1 MSLGASKSLLN
12 EANRELF
19 AKWEDARATWRDSKA
34 TDFEKDYLA
43 NLPQAVA
50 TATRII
56 EELDLVL
63 SKIHADC
70 D

>member
-1 MSLGASKSLLN
+1 MSLGASKALLT

-19 AKWEDARATWRDSKA
+19 ARWEDARASWRDSKA
-34 TDFEKDYLA
+34 ADFEKEYLA
-43 NLPQAVA
+43 GLPQAIA
-50 TATRII
+50 TATRVI

-63 SKIHADC
+63 SKLHADC

>member
-1 MSLGASKSLLN
+1 MSLGGSKSLLN
-12 EANRELF
+12 ESTRELF
-19 AKWEDARATWRDSKA
+19 ARWEDAKQSWRDAKGQE
-34 TDFEKDYLA
+34 FERDYLA
-43 NLPQAVA
+43 SLPQAVA
-50 TATRII
+50 NATRII

>member
-1 MSLGASKSLLN
+1 MSLGGSKSLLN
-12 EANRELF
+12 ESTRELF
-19 AKWEDARATWRDSKA
+19 ARWDDAKLSWRDSKA
-34 TDFEKDYLA
+34 LEFERDYLVS
-43 NLPQAVA
+43 LPQAVA
-50 TATRII
+50 NATRVI

>member
-1 MSLGASKSLLN
+1 MSLGGSKSLLN
-12 EANRELF
+12 ESTRELF
-19 AKWEDARATWRDSKA
+19 ARWEDAKQSWRDGKSQE
-34 TDFEKDYLA
+34 FERDYLA
-43 NLPQAVA
+43 SLPQAVA
-50 TATRII
+50 NATRII

>member
-1 MSLGASKSLLN
+1 MSLGGSKSLLN
-12 EANRELF
+12 ESTRELF
-19 AKWEDARATWRDSKA
+19 ARWDDAKLSWRDSKA
-34 TDFEKDYLA
+34 LEFERDYLA
-43 NLPQAVA
+43 SLPQAVA
-50 TATRII
+50 NATRVI

>member
-12 EANRELF
+12 ESTRELF
-19 AKWEDARATWRDSKA
+19 ARWEEARLSWRDAKA
-34 TDFEKDYLA
+34 AEFQKDYLA
-43 NLPQAVA
+43 GLPQSVA

-70 D
+70 E

>member
-1 MSLGASKSLLN
+1 MSLGASKALLT

-19 AKWEDARATWRDSKA
+19 ARWEDARASWRDAKA
-34 TDFEKDYLA
+34 ADFEKEHLA
-43 NLPQAVA
+43 GLPQAIA
-50 TATRII
+50 TATRVI

-63 SKIHADC
+63 SKLHADC

>member
-19 AKWEDARATWRDSKA
+19 QRWDELRASWRDAKA
-34 TDFEKDYLA
+34 ADFEKEFLA
-43 NLPQAVA
+43 GLPQAVA
-50 TATRII
+50 TATRVI

-63 SKIHADC
+63 SKLHADC

>member
-19 AKWEDARATWRDSKA
+19 AQWEEVRQSWRDAKA
-34 TDFEKDYLA
+34 AEFDKDYLA
-43 NLPQAVA
+43 ELPQAVA

-56 EELDLVL
+56 EEIDLLL

>member
-19 AKWEDARATWRDSKA
+19 ARWEETRASWRDAKA
-34 TDFEKDYLA
+34 IDFDKEYLA
-43 NLPQAVA
+43 GLPQAVA
-50 TATRII
+50 TATRVI
-56 EELDLVL
+56 EELDAVL
-63 SKIHADC
+63 SKLHADC

>member
-19 AKWEDARATWRDSKA
+19 QRWDELRGSWRDAKA
-34 TDFEKDYLA
+34 ADFEKEFLA
-43 NLPQAVA
+43 GLPQAVA
-50 TATRII
+50 TATRVI
-56 EELDLVL
+56 EELDAVL
-63 SKIHADC
+63 SKLHADC

>member
-1 MSLGASKSLLN
+1 MSLGSSKSLLN
-12 EANRELF
+12 ESTREVF
-19 AKWEDARATWRDSKA
+19 ARWEDAKQSWRDFKSLE
-34 TDFEKDYLA
+34 FERDYLA
-43 NLPQAVA
+43 SLPQAVA
-50 TATRII
+50 NATRII

>member
-1 MSLGASKSLLN
+1 MSLGGSKSLLN
-12 EANRELF
+12 ESTRELF
-19 AKWEDARATWRDSKA
+19 ARWEDAKLSWRDNKSRE
-34 TDFEKDYLA
+34 FERDYLDA
-43 NLPQAVA
+43 LPQAVA
-50 TATRII
+50 NATRII

>member
-1 MSLGASKSLLN
+1 MSLGASKAVLA

-19 AKWEDARATWRDSKA
+19 ARWEEVRQTWRDAKA
-34 TDFEKDYLA
+34 ADFEKEYLSG
-43 NLPQAVA
+43 LPQAVA
-50 TATRII
+50 TATRVI
-56 EELDLVL
+56 EELDLML

>member
-12 EANRELF
+12 ESTREMF
-19 AKWEDARATWRDSKA
+19 ARWEETKLSWRDAKA
-34 TDFEKDYLA
+34 QEFEKVYLSS
-43 NLPQAVA
+43 LPQAVA
-50 TATRII
+50 NATRII

-63 SKIHADC
+63 SKIHSDC

>member
-19 AKWEDARATWRDSKA
+19 ALWDETRASWRDARAA
-34 TDFEKDYLA
+34 DFDKEYLA
-43 NLPQAVA
+43 PLPQAVA
-50 TATRII
+50 TAVRII
-56 EELDLVL
+56 EELDVVL
-63 SKIHADC
+63 AKIHADC

>member
-1 MSLGASKSLLN
+1 MSLGGSKSLLN
-12 EANRELF
+12 ESTRELF
-19 AKWEDARATWRDSKA
+19 ARWEDAKLSWRDSKA
-34 TDFEKDYLA
+34 LEFERDYLVS
-43 NLPQAVA
+43 LPQAVA
-50 TATRII
+50 NATRVI

>member
-1 MSLGASKSLLN
+1 MSLGGSKSLLN
-12 EANRELF
+12 ESTRELF
-19 AKWEDARATWRDSKA
+19 ARWDDAKLSWRDGKA
-34 TDFEKDYLA
+34 LEFERDYLA
-43 NLPQAVA
+43 SLPQAVA
-50 TATRII
+50 NATRVI

>member
-19 AKWEDARATWRDSKA
+19 ARWEEARVSWRDSKA
-34 TDFEKDYLA
+34 ADFDKEYLA
-43 NLPQAVA
+43 PLPQAVA
-50 TATRII
+50 TAVRII
-56 EELDLVL
+56 EELDVVL
-63 SKIHADC
+63 AKIHADC

>member
-12 EANRELF
+12 ESTRELF
-19 AKWEDARATWRDSKA
+19 ARWDEARASWRDAKA
-34 TDFEKDYLA
+34 ADFEKEYLA

-50 TATRII
+50 TATRIM
-56 EELDLVL
+56 EELDQVL

>member
-12 EANRELF
+12 ESTREMF
-19 AKWEDARATWRDSKA
+19 ARWDDTRQSWRDGKSQ
-34 TDFEKDYLA
+34 DFDKEYLA
-43 NLPQAVA
+43 PLPQAVA
-50 TATRII
+50 NAIRVI

>member
-1 MSLGASKSLLN
+1 MSLGGSKSLLN
-12 EANRELF
+12 ESTRELF
-19 AKWEDARATWRDSKA
+19 ARWEDAKLNWRDSKSQEFA
-34 TDFEKDYLA
+34 RDYLDS
-43 NLPQAVA
+43 LPQAVA
-50 TATRII
+50 NATRII

>member
-1 MSLGASKSLLN
+1 MSLGSSKARLS

-19 AKWEDARATWRDSKA
+19 AQWEEVRQSWRDSKA
-34 TDFEKDYLA
+34 AEFDKEYLA
-43 NLPQAVA
+43 GLPQAIA
-50 TATRII
+50 NATRII
-56 EELDLVL
+56 EEIDQVL

>member
-12 EANRELF
+12 ESTREMF
-19 AKWEDARATWRDSKA
+19 ARWEEARQSWRDSKSA
-34 TDFEKDYLA
+34 EFDKEYLA
-43 NLPQAVA
+43 PLPQAVA
-50 TATRII
+50 TATRVI

-63 SKIHADC
+63 SKIHTDC